1 MIKTRLNI
9 KNKILLLL
17 VVAGMMASCGNSYE
31 EQRRLSRAERARL
44 HKEDSLAL
52 KVAVMPTLDCMPLF
66 LAKEHCL
73 YDTARLDLR
82 LRYFTA
88 QMDCDTAIVGR
99 SVEGLVSDLV
109 RTERLRR
116 EGVPLDYLSSTNIYW
131 QLFTNH
137 KARLKRIDQLG
148 DKMVAM
154 TRYSATDMLT
164 DRALD
169 GVKTS
174 AMVFRIQVNDVNVRL
189 SMMLNNEMDAAWLAE
204 PQATAARVAGHKS
217 VCDSRDMKVNLGVV
231 AFRTDMTKDERRKTQ
246 LKAFVEAYNKACDSL
261 NHYGLNHYG
270 DILQKYYKVNGKV
283 AKALPKLK
291 FSHVEKPLQADIDA
305 ANGKKTKPKAE
316 VKTRNKAEVKTGK
329 KTEVKTGKK
338 TEVKTGKKSK

>member
-44 HKEDSLAL
+44 HREDSLAL
-52 KVAVMPTLDCMPLF
+52 KVAVMPTLDCMPIF
-66 LAKEHCL
+66 LAKERCL

-88 QMDCDTAIVGR
+88 QMDCDTAIAGR
-99 SVEGLVSDLV
+99 SVEGLMSDLV
-109 RTERLRR
+109 RTERLRK
-116 EGVPLDYLSSTNIYW
+116 EGVPLDYLSSTNLYW

-137 KARLKRIDQLG
+137 KARIRQVDQLG

-164 DRALD
+164 DLALD

-189 SMMLNNEMDAAWLAE
+189 SMMLNNEMDAAWMAE
-204 PQATAARVAGHKS
+204 PQATAARVAGNKT
-217 VCDSRDMKVNLGVV
+217 VFDSRDRKLSLGVL
-231 AFRTDMTKDERRKTQ
+231 AFRTDMTKDQRRQTQ

-291 FSHVEKPLQADIDA
+291 YNHVERPLQADIDA
-305 ANGKKTKPKAE
+305 ANGKKSVAKNDKKPEMKSE
-316 VKTRNKAEVKTGK
+316 VKS
-329 KTEVKTGKK
+329 
-338 TEVKTGKKSK
+338 GKKSEVKSDKKK

>member
-88 QMDCDTAIVGR
+88 QMDCDTAIAGR

-116 EGVPLDYLSSTNIYW
+116 EGVPLDYLSSANIYW

-137 KARLKRIDQLG
+137 QARLKRIDQ
-148 DKMVAM
+148 
-154 TRYSATDMLT
+154 R
-164 DRALD
+164 RQD
-169 GVKTS
+169 GGHDQ
-174 AMVFRIQVNDVNVRL
+174 VFCNRHAHRPRSRRSENV
-189 SMMLNNEMDAAWLAE
+189 
-204 PQATAARVAGHKS
+204 GH
-217 VCDSRDMKVNLGVV
+217 GVPHSG
-231 AFRTDMTKDERRKTQ
+231 ERR
-246 LKAFVEAYNKACDSL
+246 
-261 NHYGLNHYG
+261 
-270 DILQKYYKVNGKV
+270 
-283 AKALPKLK
+283 
-291 FSHVEKPLQADIDA
+291 
-305 ANGKKTKPKAE
+305 
-316 VKTRNKAEVKTGK
+316 
-329 KTEVKTGKK
+329 
-338 TEVKTGKKSK
+338 